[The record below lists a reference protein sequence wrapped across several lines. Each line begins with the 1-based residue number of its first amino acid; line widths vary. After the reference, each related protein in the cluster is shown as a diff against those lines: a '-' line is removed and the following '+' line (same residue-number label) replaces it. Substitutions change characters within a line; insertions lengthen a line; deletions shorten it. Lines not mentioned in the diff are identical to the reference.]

1 MPSILFV
8 CTGNMY
14 RSPIAA
20 AAFHEQLK
28 KAEREREWSVA
39 SAGTW
44 TTSDAP
50 APANAIQIAHKL
62 GLHIEN
68 HRTSTLSEQ
77 KLASYDIIIVME
89 QGHQEAILSEF
100 PASHGKVH
108 LFSKITDGLAY
119 DIPDPAGKSNKEA
132 EQIARQIYDLVENGF
147 EAICLLAE
155 NSLNNNSNLH
165 N

>member
-20 AAFHEQLK
+20 AAFHKQLK
-28 KAEREREWSVA
+28 KMGRENQWSIS

-44 TTSDAP
+44 TTPDMP
-50 APANAIQIAHKL
+50 APANAIQIALKL

-77 KLASYDIIIVME
+77 KLALHDIILVME

-100 PASHGKVH
+100 PATRGKIH

-119 DIPDPAGKSNKEA
+119 DIPDPAGKSNREA
-132 EQIARQIYDLVENGF
+132 EQIIRQIHDLIENGF
-147 EAICLLAE
+147 EAICQLAE
-155 NSLNNNSNLH
+155 NSLKDNSNFR

>member
-1 MPSILFV
+1 
-8 CTGNMY
+8 MY

-28 KAEREREWSVA
+28 KADKESKWNIA

-44 TTSDAP
+44 TTSGVP
-50 APANAIQIAHKL
+50 APVNAIQIAHKL

-77 KLASYDIIIVME
+77 KITSCDIILVME

-100 PASHGKVH
+100 PASRGKVH
-108 LFSKITDGLAY
+108 LFSKITDGLEY

-132 EQIARQIYDLVENGF
+132 EQIARQIYDLVESGF
-147 EAICLLAE
+147 KAICLLAE
-155 NSLNNNSNLH
+155 NSLNNKSNFQ